1 MGWALVVYPD
11 TGGYDLVPDDPG
23 VIADREQRGW
33 ERRALPDDVD
43 ADDEQ
48 AVLREAIER
57 PPAATPI
64 LSEDEV
70 AKLKGQALEDALDAR
85 GLPHTG
91 TADDKW
97 QRIAEHDNAQIHPEQ
112 PTDDA
117 GSGTEQG
124 VSE

>member
-1 MGWALVVYPD
+1 MGWALVVYPE

-33 ERRALPDDVD
+33 ERRPLPDGVD
-43 ADDEQ
+43 ANDEQ

-57 PPAATPI
+57 APESTPI
-64 LSEDEV
+64 LTEEEA

-85 GLPHTG
+85 SLPHTG
-91 TADDKW
+91 SADEKR
-97 QRIAEHDNAQIHPEQ
+97 QRIADHDAAQINPEQ